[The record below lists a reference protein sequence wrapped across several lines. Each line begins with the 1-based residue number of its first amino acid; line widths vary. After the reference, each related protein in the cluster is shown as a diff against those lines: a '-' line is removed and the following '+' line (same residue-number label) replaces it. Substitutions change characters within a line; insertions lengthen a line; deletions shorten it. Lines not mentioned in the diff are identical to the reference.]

1 MGQVV
6 RVLGGCSVQ
15 GVGVF
20 YESKEVGPMD
30 IHVWLWIACVVTV
43 LAACRVWS
51 RIKWL
56 AISVMLVA
64 SVPLGLLALVVH

>member
-1 MGQVV
+1 MV
-6 RVLGGCSVQ
+6 RVFHFCSLF
-15 GVGVF
+15 VF
-20 YESKEVGPMD
+20 LHKDREVEPMD

-56 AISVMLVA
+56 AISVALVA